1 MIRFAKD
8 EDHPQLKV
16 LWNQVFGDSEA
27 AIDFYFSNRH
37 QNQNMLVY
45 EVEEVIAGML
55 TMLPVQLAFGPEMH
69 SGRYI
74 YAVATAPAYRKQG
87 ISTQLLQHCHAYMK
101 ARGEM
106 AAILAPASE
115 SLFAFYEKRGYETV
129 FLIDSTTLHSSDLL
143 PCPLEASC
151 TSCLVQDFFRLRNA
165 AFSDSSLFVRWG
177 EDALE
182 YIIRGA
188 QAFGDGVY
196 YFRTESGEG
205 CAVCGWRGQK
215 IFIREIALLQ
225 IDIPTAVSVLHQTL
239 GADEYVLRLPA
250 GSLNGIVSQ
259 PFGMIHYLGDAHLL
273 KGKPPYLSLV
283 LD

>member
-45 EVEEVIAGML
+45 EVEDVIAGML
-55 TMLPVQLAFGPEMH
+55 TMLPVQLAFGPEMQN
-69 SGRYI
+69 GRYI
-74 YAVATAPAYRKQG
+74 YAVATAPAYRNQG
-87 ISTQLLQHCHAYMK
+87 ISSQLLLYCHNWMEK
-101 ARGEM
+101 NEEI
-106 AAILAPASE
+106 AAVLAPASD
-115 SLFAFYEKRGYETV
+115 SLFAFYQKRGYSTV
-129 FLIDSTTLHSSDLL
+129 FYVETTTLHAPDL
-143 PCPLEASC
+143 PPYTCESICGP
-151 TSCLVQDFFRLRNA
+151 CLVQDFFRLRDA
-165 AFSDSSLFVRWG
+165 AFSNCSLFVRWG

-182 YIIRGA
+182 YIIRAA

-205 CAVCGWRGQK
+205 YAVFGWRGRT
-215 IFIREIALLQ
+215 IFIREIALVQ
-225 IDIPTAVSVLHQTL
+225 IDIPTAVSILHHTL
-239 GADEYVLRLPA
+239 GADDYILRLPA
-250 GSLNGIVSQ
+250 SSLDGTVSQ